1 MNAINK
7 EAYVYRIT
15 VNSTN
20 KKYIGFHKLKDG
32 EIIDNYIH
40 SSKCP
45 IFLKDFSKGDNNY
58 EIIAEGTA
66 IDMANLERKMLLEV
80 DAKNN
85 EEYYNKSLDRIRT
98 VEKVAHINPNSL
110 EDALY

>member
-32 EIIDNYIH
+32 EIIDN
-40 SSKCP
+40 
-45 IFLKDFSKGDNNY
+45 
-58 EIIAEGTA
+58 
-66 IDMANLERKMLLEV
+66 
-80 DAKNN
+80 
-85 EEYYNKSLDRIRT
+85 
-98 VEKVAHINPNSL
+98 
-110 EDALY
+110 